1 MALELSQIDTNRSGQ
16 IDIVIEYPFLP
27 SFPMPGGT
35 DRLYLAES
43 VAAAI
48 QVKSNLSS
56 QWNEVEDTTTSL
68 RKLQRR
74 WTSISGALG
83 NASFYKGLAT
93 PIPYLAVAYTGY
105 KSVESLQERL
115 QKTSEEA
122 RPTGVLVVDSGAFV
136 CGDTYAIGELGLYGF
151 AVVLTQM
158 INAVGSA
165 DADLTAYFQ

>member
-1 MALELSQIDTNRSGQ
+1 MERGRRHDHFLAKASATLDEHKRRFGKR
-16 IDIVIEYPFLP
+16 VI
-27 SFPMPGGT
+27 
-35 DRLYLAES
+35 
-43 VAAAI
+43 
-48 QVKSNLSS
+48 
-56 QWNEVEDTTTSL
+56 
-68 RKLQRR
+68 
-74 WTSISGALG
+74 
-83 NASFYKGLAT
+83 YKGLAT

-115 QKTSEEA
+115 PKTSEEA

-165 DADLTAYFQ
+165 TRI